1 MHSDDSDPAK
11 NQGIENLKATIIE
24 IEKTI
29 AVEFD
34 KESIAELERL
44 KAELLRVVDGLEKN
58 H

>member
-1 MHSDDSDPAK
+1 MYPDDSDPAK

-58 H
+58 Q

>member
-1 MHSDDSDPAK
+1 MHSGDSDPAK

-58 H
+58 Q